1 MKSFRTVGIIF
12 WAFQDFLIYLAK
24 RFWSL
29 LSSPNYSR
37 VSNRK
42 GGPNKGGG
50 WQISAKIIN
59 GQVGKNTAIKNF
71 IEIKSSILRKY
82 QRKEYKKYK
91 GSLSIWRITCSFARI
106 SSSRYVRA
114 IYLAAF
120 LTNQKENV
128 LQYLTEKVLVSM
140 EKLMLPGK
148 TLNIIVFCKAQHN
161 AKHML
166 KKSPNLSLYM
176 LINVMLIKKYVLQ
189 TVLWLCLGFT
199 LPLSTVHMN

>member
-1 MKSFRTVGIIF
+1 MS
-12 WAFQDFLIYLAK
+12 
-24 RFWSL
+24 
-29 LSSPNYSR
+29 
-37 VSNRK
+37 
-42 GGPNKGGG
+42 
-50 WQISAKIIN
+50 
-59 GQVGKNTAIKNF
+59 
-71 IEIKSSILRKY
+71 
-82 QRKEYKKYK
+82 
-91 GSLSIWRITCSFARI
+91 
-106 SSSRYVRA
+106 A

-148 TLNIIVFCKAQHN
+148 MLNIIVFCIAQHN

-166 KKSPNLSLYM
+166 KKSPNLSLHM
-176 LINVMLIKKYVLQ
+176 LINVMLIKKHVLQ